1 MPTFSTNHSFT
12 ELNIL
17 KNKYFYI
24 EISYLFLLHLPA
36 CVLFA
41 FARTNKDLYGLFQ
54 ILFSPLHLPACV
66 LFAFARTNKD
76 LYDLAYI
83 LFFHKKLVNNSFDG
97 IVKNIYS

>member
-1 MPTFSTNHSFT
+1 MPTFSTNHSFM

-36 CVLFA
+36 CVF
-41 FARTNKDLYGLFQ
+41 
-54 ILFSPLHLPACV
+54 
-66 LFAFARTNKD
+66 FAFARTNKD

-97 IVKNIYS
+97 IVKKEHLVITVPLA